1 VLLLIAFAC
10 CADRFRRGFFVL
22 MGPGRM
28 ELVWRER
35 VWGSRAD
42 PLIMDRLFVEKLLC
56 VTASLCKSFS
66 V

>member
-1 VLLLIAFAC
+1 
-10 CADRFRRGFFVL
+10 

-42 PLIMDRLFVEKLLC
+42 PLIMDRLFVEKLLR